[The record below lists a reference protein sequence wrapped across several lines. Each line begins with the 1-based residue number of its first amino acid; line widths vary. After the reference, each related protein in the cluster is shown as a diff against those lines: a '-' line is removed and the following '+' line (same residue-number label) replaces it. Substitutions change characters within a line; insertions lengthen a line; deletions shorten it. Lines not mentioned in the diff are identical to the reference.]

1 MKKNY
6 KIIFLTFFGKQ
17 RKYGLGRCKFS
28 EALTCAKIQT
38 VGSTHSG
45 IDDATNLAKLVTHLV
60 DRGIQF
66 NRVDDYYWVKSMQR
80 SKAYKCSAINVAISL
95 DSNTDTWKKKQLI
108 FESDLQAGYHGTQ
121 LQLVPK

>member
-28 EALTCAKIQT
+28 EALTCAKIET

-66 NRVDDYYWVKSMQR
+66 NRVDDYY
-80 SKAYKCSAINVAISL
+80 
-95 DSNTDTWKKKQLI
+95 
-108 FESDLQAGYHGTQ
+108 
-121 LQLVPK
+121 